1 MTAPDWDRPEVA
13 LIRHMGGRVYA
24 RVGYRRWTQLP
35 QFGQV
40 VVTEDLVAQQFEA
53 IAVYMDERWNT
64 TDEIIA
70 NQGAMIRR
78 LRAEV
83 DLAELQN
90 ERAGVAEAERD
101 ALRAV
106 VESVR
111 RWADQIADHFGDKWP
126 HTPACQGEAGCPL
139 CMISEATSDPGEW
152 LKAHV
157 AEVKAE
163 ALREAAREF
172 RDRLPDGTGNGR
184 AYNSWRVAQ
193 MLDERADR
201 LAPQPHEEKR

>member
-13 LIRHMGGRVYA
+13 LIQHMGGRVYA

-40 VVTEDLVAQQFEA
+40 VVTEDLVAQQFEP

-78 LRAEV
+78 LQAEV

-111 RWADQIADHFGDKWP
+111 RWAGEISDHFGDEWP
-126 HTPACQGEAGCPL
+126 HTPACLGEAGCPL
-139 CMISEATSDPGEW
+139 CMISEAASDPGEW
-152 LKAHV
+152 LATRV
-157 AEVKAE
+157 VEVKAE
-163 ALREAAREF
+163 ALREAA
-172 RDRLPDGTGNGR
+172 DDYGINLTVATGPQIR
-184 AYNSWRVAQ
+184 AWLRA
-193 MLDERADR
+193 RADHIER
-201 LAPQPHEEKR
+201 GARP

>member
-13 LIRHMGGRVYA
+13 LIQHMGGRVYA

-40 VVTEDLVAQQFEA
+40 VVTEDLVAQQFEP

-78 LRAEV
+78 LQAEV

-111 RWADQIADHFGDKWP
+111 RWAGEISDHFGDEWP
-126 HTPACQGEAGCPL
+126 HTPACLGEAGCPL
-139 CMISEATSDPGEW
+139 CMISEAASDPGEW
-152 LKAHV
+152 LATRV
-157 AEVKAE
+157 VEVKAE
-163 ALREAAREF
+163 ALREAA
-172 RDRLPDGTGNGR
+172 DDYGINLTVATGPQIR
-184 AYNSWRVAQ
+184 AWLRA
-193 MLDERADR
+193 RADR
-201 LAPQPHEEKR
+201 IEREARS

>member
-1 MTAPDWDRPEVA
+1 MAARDWDRPEVA
-13 LIRHMGGRVYA
+13 LIQHMGGRVYA

-40 VVTEDLVAQQFEA
+40 VVTEDLVAQQFEP

-64 TDEIIA
+64 ADEIIA

-111 RWADQIADHFGDKWP
+111 RWAGEISDHFGDEWP
-126 HTPACQGEAGCPL
+126 HTPACLGEAGCPL
-139 CMISEATSDPGEW
+139 CMISEAASDPGEW
-152 LKAHV
+152 LATRV
-157 AEVKAE
+157 VEVKAE
-163 ALREAAREF
+163 ALREAA
-172 RDRLPDGTGNGR
+172 DDYGINLTVATGPQIR
-184 AYNSWRVAQ
+184 AWLRA
-193 MLDERADR
+193 RADHIER
-201 LAPQPHEEKR
+201 GARP